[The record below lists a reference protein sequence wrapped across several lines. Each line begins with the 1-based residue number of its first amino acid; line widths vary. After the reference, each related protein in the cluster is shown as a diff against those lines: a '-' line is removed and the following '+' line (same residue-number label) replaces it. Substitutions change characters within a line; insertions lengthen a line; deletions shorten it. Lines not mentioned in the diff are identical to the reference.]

1 VDAMSTAPRRR
12 AKANKFY
19 ITFVNINKVNASGDQ
34 KGFYNS
40 GFPQN
45 IFFSVELPSSIRRM
59 CSSIVHAILLFPFRM
74 AATIGK
80 VENFLA
86 SKNQLHSAEQTVG

>member
-40 GFPQN
+40 
-45 IFFSVELPSSIRRM
+45 
-59 CSSIVHAILLFPFRM
+59 
-74 AATIGK
+74 
-80 VENFLA
+80 
-86 SKNQLHSAEQTVG
+86 